1 MNILFYAGLI
11 FYGGGEKVRNWLA
24 KELVNKGHNVF
35 YASPIIDNDYKAS
48 LQKAG
53 LDDVVKT
60 VTYPFHIK
68 KKHPLEYF
76 KAIKKLYED
85 NHINLLIIFG
95 GSLVEQIIA
104 RKCGVKILLSERC
117 EPASR
122 PILSQILK
130 QIQYKVADGYVFQT
144 PEAATCYGKRASR
157 IGTIIP
163 NPIIDSLS
171 YPQFDNLRKEVV
183 SVGRLSPE
191 KNHKGL
197 ISAFSIFHESHPDY
211 KLIIYGSGPLKDEL
225 IKLSVDKGISD
236 FVEIISGKTNISEL
250 IKGAELFVLNS
261 NTEGMPNALIE
272 AMSMGILSISTDC
285 PIYGPRMLVKHG
297 VNAYL
302 TPVGQVESLANLM
315 NYAIENK
322 ELGDIIRQNSVH
334 IREKLDENSIFSRW
348 DKYIELL

>member
-1 MNILFYAGLI
+1 MNILFFAGRI
-11 FYGGGEKVRNWLA
+11 IYGGGEKVRNWLA
-24 KELVNKGHNVF
+24 KELAQKGHNVI
-35 YASPIIDNDYKAS
+35 YASPKIDNKSLEQVGLYK
-48 LQKAG
+48 
-53 LDDVVKT
+53 VVNHIE
-60 VTYPFHIK
+60 YPFRIK
-68 KKHPLEYF
+68 KKHPFEYS
-76 KAIKKLYED
+76 KVIEKLYKD
-85 NHINLLIIFG
+85 HQVDLLIIFG

-104 RKCGVKILLSERC
+104 RRCGVKILLSERC

-144 PEAATCYGKRASR
+144 PEAAACYGKRASK
-157 IGTIIP
+157 IGAIIP

-171 YPQFDNLRKEVV
+171 NPQFDNLRKEVV

-197 ISAFSIFHESHPDY
+197 ISAFSIFHKSHPDY

-236 FVEIISGKTNISEL
+236 FVEIICGKTNISEL

-302 TPVGQVESLANLM
+302 TPVGQTESLANLM
-315 NYAIENK
+315 NYAIDNK
-322 ELGDIIRQNSVH
+322 ELGDRIRQNSVH
-334 IREKLDENSIFSRW
+334 IRERLNKDRIFSHW
-348 DKYIELL
+348 EKYIESL